1 MMPKVGVFAWSVT
14 TLISLWWAGCGSD
27 APFCAQVGQQIPLD
41 GNSPLALTLDAVL
54 VRAGDGFVL
63 AGLDG
68 STVRW
73 GQLSSSGEITGES
86 AFDLPDGEQP
96 ATTAGGQSLG
106 PFFAVTSKTVPG
118 DQLVVVMGVLQ
129 AGTTDNYEVHV
140 GVHDLGSTVPPVMQT
155 LGVQAVAPTSGPI
168 RLVAGSSPSGT
179 RALVLWG
186 VEGQLAPIR
195 YQMLGADGALVGNQG
210 TIVDDSD
217 PKNPPWSCLG
227 TTQNNA
233 ATLAVTL
240 VEAPGQHGQNHE
252 GKYAWR
258 HFKINDEG
266 SITGIIDEID
276 LDSLNVSDGRILSTA
291 TPDGY
296 LVAWQDNT
304 ARGGTSFAVLIE
316 PPPDAD
322 PNTPGNV
329 TTNPLME
336 SALLGGYSNMPKLAW
351 IAPAGF
357 EFTLGLARPQGPEVV
372 RFNDVADPRGRT
384 LYLPSVSGNTGPV
397 SAWVGSDAVYV
408 TYLDIAG
415 SSRQADA
422 AIPAESH
429 RLLVTVLSPAD
440 LP

>member
-27 APFCAQVGQQIPLD
+27 APFCAQVGQQIPLTA
-41 GNSPLALTLDAVL
+41 SPLSLTRDTSL

-86 AFDLPDGEQP
+86 NFKLPDGEQP
-96 ATTAGGQSLG
+96 ATRTGEDPLG
-106 PFFAVTSKTVPG
+106 PFFAVTSKITAG

-129 AGTTDNYEVHV
+129 QGTTDHYEIHALTY
-140 GVHDLGSTVPPVMQT
+140 DLGSQSPSSDHI
-155 LGVQAVAPTSGPI
+155 LGTQAAASTSGPI

-195 YQMLGADGALVGNQG
+195 YQMLGTDGALVGNQG
-210 TIVDDSD
+210 TIDDD
-217 PKNPPWSCLG
+217 PDPNNIPQWSCLG

-233 ATLAVTL
+233 TNLAITL

-258 HFKINDEG
+258 HFKINDDG
-266 SITGIIDEID
+266 AITGIDEID

-304 ARGGTSFAVLIE
+304 ARGGTSFAVLTE

-336 SALLGGYSNMPKLAW
+336 SALFGGYANMPKLAW

-357 EFTLGLARPQGPEVV
+357 EFTLGLARSQGPEVV

-422 AIPAESH
+422 AVPAESH

>member
-14 TLISLWWAGCGSD
+14 AFTSLWWAGCGSD
-27 APFCAQVGQQIPLD
+27 APLCAQVGQQIPLTA
-41 GNSPLALTLDAVL
+41 SPLSLTRDTAL

-68 STVRW
+68 STVHW

-86 AFDLPDGEQP
+86 AFDLPEQP

-106 PFFAVTSKTVPG
+106 PLFAVTSKTVPG
-118 DQLVVVMGVLQ
+118 AQLVVVMAVLQ
-129 AGTTDNYEVHV
+129 AGTTDNYEIHV
-140 GVHDLGSTVPPVMQT
+140 GVHDLGSPVPPVMQI
-155 LGVQAVAPTSGPI
+155 LDVQAAAPTSGPI

-210 TIVDDSD
+210 TIDDASD
-217 PKNPPWSCLG
+217 PNNIPQWSCPG

-233 ATLAVTL
+233 ANLAITL
-240 VEAPGQHGQNHE
+240 VEAPGATGQNHP
-252 GKYAWR
+252 GQYAWR
-258 HFKINDEG
+258 HFKIDDSG
-266 SITGIIDEID
+266 AITGIDEID
-276 LDSLNVSDGRILSTA
+276 LDSLTVSDCRILSTA
-291 TPDGY
+291 TSDGY

-304 ARGGTSFAVLIE
+304 ATGGTSFAVLTG
-316 PPPDAD
+316 PPPDSGPD
-322 PNTPGNV
+322 TPGNV
-329 TTNPLME
+329 TTNPLLA
-336 SALLGGYSNMPKLAW
+336 SALYGGYSNMPKLAW
-351 IAPAGF
+351 IAPAGY
-357 EFTLGLARPQGPEVV
+357 EFTLGLTRSQGPEVV
-372 RFNDVADPRGRT
+372 RFNDVADPRGRA
-384 LYLPSVSGNTGPV
+384 LYLPSVSGNTGPL
-397 SAWVGSDAVYV
+397 SAWVGRDAAYV

-422 AIPAESH
+422 AVPAGSQ

>member
-14 TLISLWWAGCGSD
+14 ALTSLWWAGCGSD
-27 APFCAQVGQQIPLD
+27 APLCAQVGQQIPLD
-41 GNSPLALTLDAVL
+41 GTSRLALTRDTAL

-73 GQLSSSGEITGES
+73 GQLSGSGEITGES
-86 AFDLPDGEQP
+86 AFDLPEQP

-106 PFFAVTSKTVPG
+106 PLFAVTSKTVPG

-129 AGTTDNYEVHV
+129 AGTTDNYEIHV

-155 LGVQAVAPTSGPI
+155 LGVQAAAPTSGPI

-195 YQMLGADGALVGNQG
+195 YQMLGADGVLVGNQG
-210 TIVDDSD
+210 TIDDD
-217 PKNPPWSCLG
+217 PDPNNIPQWSCLD

-233 ATLAVTL
+233 ANLAITL
-240 VEAPGQHGQNHE
+240 VEAPGQSHPTQ
-252 GKYAWR
+252 YAWR
-258 HFKINDEG
+258 HFKINDDG
-266 SITGIIDEID
+266 SITGIDEID
-276 LDSLNVSDGRILSTA
+276 LDSLNVSDCRILSTA
-291 TPDGY
+291 TSDGY

-304 ARGGTSFAVLIE
+304 ARGGTSFAILTA

-322 PNTPGNV
+322 PDTPGNV
-329 TTNPLME
+329 TTNPLLA
-336 SALLGGYSNMPKLAW
+336 SALYGGYSNMPKLAW
-351 IAPAGF
+351 IAPAGY

-372 RFNDVADPRGRT
+372 RFDVVADPIGKA
-384 LYLPSVSGNTGPV
+384 LFLPSVSGNTGPV

-422 AIPAESH
+422 AVSAGSQ

>member
-1 MMPKVGVFAWSVT
+1 MMPKFGGFAASIIVLT
-14 TLISLWWAGCGSD
+14 SLWWAGCGSD
-27 APFCAQVGQQIPLD
+27 APLCAQVGQQIPLTA
-41 GNSPLALTLDAVL
+41 SPLSLTRDTAL

-73 GQLSSSGEITGES
+73 GRLSSDGQISGES
-86 AFDLPDGEQP
+86 AFDLPEQP

-129 AGTTDNYEVHV
+129 AGTTDNYEIHV
-140 GVHDLGSTVPPVMQT
+140 GVQDSGSPAAPVMQN
-155 LGVQAVAPTSGPI
+155 LGAQAAAPTSGPI

-186 VEGQLAPIR
+186 VEGQLAPIHF
-195 YQMLGADGALVGNQG
+195 QMLGADGALVGNQG
-210 TIVDDSD
+210 TIEDDPD
-217 PKNPPWSCLG
+217 PNNIPPWSCLD

-233 ATLAVTL
+233 ANLAITL

-258 HFKINDEG
+258 HFKINDDG
-266 SITGIIDEID
+266 AITGIDEID
-276 LDSLNVSDGRILSTA
+276 LDSLNVSDCRILSTA
-291 TPDGY
+291 TSDGY
-296 LVAWQDNT
+296 LLGWQDNT
-304 ARGGTSFAVLIE
+304 AAGGTSFAVLTA
-316 PPPDAD
+316 PPPDAGLD
-322 PNTPGNV
+322 ISGNV
-329 TTNPLME
+329 TTKPLLA
-336 SALLGGYSNMPKLAW
+336 SALYGGYSSMPKLVW

-372 RFNDVADPRGRT
+372 RFNDVADPRGRA
-384 LYLPSVSGNTGPV
+384 LYLPSASGNTGPV
-397 SAWVGSDAVYV
+397 SAWVGSDAVYA

-422 AIPAESH
+422 AVPAGSQ
-429 RLLVTVLSPAD
+429 RLLVTVLSPAN

>member
-1 MMPKVGVFAWSVT
+1 MMPKVGVFACSVT
-14 TLISLWWAGCGSD
+14 ALTSLCWAGCGSD
-27 APFCAQVGQQIPLD
+27 APLCAQVGQQIPLTA
-41 GNSPLALTLDAVL
+41 SPLSLTRDTSL
-54 VRAGDGFVL
+54 VRAGEGFVL

-73 GQLSSSGEITGES
+73 GQLSSDGQINGES
-86 AFDLPDGEQP
+86 AFDLPEQP

-106 PFFAVTSKTVPG
+106 PLFAVTSKTVPG

-155 LGVQAVAPTSGPI
+155 LGVQAAAPTSGPI

-186 VEGQLAPIR
+186 VEGQRAPIR

-210 TIVDDSD
+210 TIDDDSD
-217 PKNPPWSCLG
+217 PNNIPPWSCLG

-240 VEAPGQHGQNHE
+240 VEAPSHYHLDR
-252 GKYAWR
+252 YAWR
-258 HFKINDEG
+258 HFKINDDG
-266 SITGIIDEID
+266 AITGIDEID
-276 LDSLNVSDGRILSTA
+276 MDALTVSDCRILSTA
-291 TPDGY
+291 TSDGY

-304 ARGGTSFAVLIE
+304 ATGGTSFAVLTA
-316 PPPDAD
+316 PPPDAG
-322 PNTPGNV
+322 PGISGTV
-329 TTNPLME
+329 TTKSLLA
-336 SALLGGYSNMPKLAW
+336 SALYGGYSNMPKLAW

-357 EFTLGLARPQGPEVV
+357 EFTVGLARPQGPEVV
-372 RFNDVADPRGRT
+372 RFDDVADPRGKA
-384 LYLPSVSGNTGPV
+384 LYLPSVSGNTGSV

-422 AIPAESH
+422 AVPAGSQ
-429 RLLVTVLSPAD
+429 RLLVTVLSPAE